1 VGFLQSDGGHG
12 LLDRALILQKVPTL
26 DTLDVEGKTVLVRVD
41 FNVPLQDETIT
52 DDTRIRAAIPT
63 LEALRSKGARV
74 LICSHLGRPKG
85 RIEPSLSLLPA
96 AALLAELLDTEVV
109 FSHESVGAG
118 VRDLIATMPTA
129 GVLVLENLRF
139 DKREKS
145 GDHRF
150 AKSLATLADLFVNDA
165 FGAMHRS
172 HASITGIPKEL
183 PSVAG
188 LLVQKEIA
196 VLGKFLRTD
205 RQGVASPVAAILG
218 GAKVSD
224 KMGIIGA
231 LSSRLDHLFIGGAMA
246 YTFLRAQGKGV
257 GRSRIESNRI
267 TQARELLETCSAA
280 GVTVHLPVDHV
291 VAPNFSMDAPPT
303 LVEDIPEDQMGL
315 DIGPATV
322 EAWSK
327 VLQSCK
333 TILWNGPMGVFEWPA
348 FADGTR
354 AVAEVLS
361 NSKAYTLV
369 GGGDSAAAVALFG
382 VSDKMDHISTGG
394 GATLELLEQGDLIGL
409 QALRG
414 AKS

>member
-1 VGFLQSDGGHG
+1 M
-12 LLDRALILQKVPTL
+12 ILQKVPTL

-41 FNVPLQDETIT
+41 FNVPLQGDTIT
-52 DDTRIRAAIPT
+52 DDTRIRAALPT
-63 LEALRSKGARV
+63 LEALRSRGALV

-85 RIEPSLSLLPA
+85 RTSLDLSLIPA
-96 AALLAELLDTEVV
+96 AARLAELLDTEVV

-118 VRDLIATMPTA
+118 VEDLVATMPPD

-145 GDHRF
+145 GDHAF
-150 AKSLATLADLFVNDA
+150 AKSLSKLADLFVNDA

-183 PSVAG
+183 PSSAG
-188 LLVQKEIA
+188 LLVQKEIE

-205 RQGVASPVAAILG
+205 WQGVSSPVGAILG

-231 LSSRLDHLFIGGAMA
+231 LSSRVDHLFIGGAMA

-257 GRSRIESNRI
+257 GRSRVESNRI
-267 TQARELLETCSAA
+267 TEARALLEACSEA

-291 VAPNFSMDAPPT
+291 VAHHFEMDASPT
-303 LVEDIPEDQMGL
+303 LVEDIPDDQMGL
-315 DIGPATV
+315 DIGQATIEV
-322 EAWSK
+322 WSK
-327 VLQSCK
+327 ALQSCK

-348 FADGTR
+348 FANGTR
-354 AVAEVLS
+354 AVAEMLS
-361 NSKAYTLV
+361 TSKAYTLV

-394 GATLELLEQGDLIGL
+394 GASLELLEQGDLVGL
-409 QALRG
+409 QALREG
-414 AKS
+414 KS